1 MYITRYL
8 SLNSALACWY
18 SECKKDI
25 LLSFFLIQGLPLIA
39 LAAWLF
45 LPVYISAK
53 VTQYLQWDLNSSC
66 CFFSKFNIQYSI
78 SLKQIV
84 SLSLQ
89 ARHNTI
95 THVFF
100 RCTLYQSILER
111 GLGAKGS
118 ESTWVCCLYSSISLQ
133 N

>member
-1 MYITRYL
+1 MQKGYIVVIFSHSGTSTDCFSCLAVPTRIYL
-8 SLNSALACWY
+8 CKGDAILAMGF
-18 SECKKDI
+18 EQFM
-25 LLSFFLIQGLPLIA
+25 L
-39 LAAWLF
+39 
-45 LPVYISAK
+45 
-53 VTQYLQWDLNSSC
+53 
-66 CFFSKFNIQYSI
+66 FFSKFNIQYSI

-118 ESTWVCCLYSSISLQ
+118 EST
-133 N
+133 